1 MDTSQDLELQVWK
14 TLLLTKNISI
24 DLNNLDI
31 DRSWQNFYDFTEI
44 CEKHISKTKDYSKL
58 KFNIIYFSEG
68 TLFLIN
74 DKWWPEAIHNFCSKN
89 NFPIENITFTSS
101 CFALENTYQKWKQ
114 LFKPDDNSFNIKTKS
129 FGLNL
134 YSKPVEVTNKS
145 QRQYKFNCLNGRMV
159 GARQVFMKSL
169 WENNLLTKDV
179 LQDNIVSFHY
189 HNDLDWD
196 IEGIDIPEEL
206 KNICPI
212 EFDIENN
219 SDNYFNGAEK
229 ILYKDN
235 FCQHG
240 DYSNIY
246 SNSYVSVVSDAC
258 ETTWISNIIPKLE
271 DNGKNEYFNKFYD
284 EMFISEKTSRT
295 MLYLHPFIIFG
306 TNNVLSTL
314 RKLGFETFGDFWNED
329 YDTKSALMKLNIICK
344 NMHEI
349 NEMTTDELDTMYNK
363 MLPILEHNR
372 DLLITRNF

>member
-1 MDTSQDLELQVWK
+1 MVKE
-14 TLLLTKNISI
+14 
-24 DLNNLDI
+24 
-31 DRSWQNFYDFTEI
+31 RFT
-44 CEKHISKTKDYSKL
+44 
-58 KFNIIYFSEG
+58 
-68 TLFLIN
+68 
-74 DKWWPEAIHNFCSKN
+74 
-89 NFPIENITFTSS
+89 
-101 CFALENTYQKWKQ
+101 
-114 LFKPDDNSFNIKTKS
+114 
-129 FGLNL
+129 
-134 YSKPVEVTNKS
+134 
-145 QRQYKFNCLNGRMV
+145 
-159 GARQVFMKSL
+159 
-169 WENNLLTKDV
+169 
-179 LQDNIVSFHY
+179 
-189 HNDLDWD
+189 